1 MWMMVESRVTPGRCV
16 GRRKKIYLSVFK
28 GWSPGRG
35 KKENFPSWEPGPWA
49 GIICHI
55 IGGEITGTVSQ
66 EKWEKTRAL
75 VSELANMVARIEVV
89 QEQEC
94 KAAGKTRKE
103 IRKNGGFSDKTM
115 LSRQRLLE
123 IRGS

>member
-1 MWMMVESRVTPGRCV
+1 M
-16 GRRKKIYLSVFK
+16 
-28 GWSPGRG
+28 
-35 KKENFPSWEPGPWA
+35 
-49 GIICHI
+49 
-55 IGGEITGTVSQ
+55 SQ

-75 VSELANMVARIEVV
+75 VSELADMGARAELV

-115 LSRQRLLE
+115 LSR
-123 IRGS
+123 